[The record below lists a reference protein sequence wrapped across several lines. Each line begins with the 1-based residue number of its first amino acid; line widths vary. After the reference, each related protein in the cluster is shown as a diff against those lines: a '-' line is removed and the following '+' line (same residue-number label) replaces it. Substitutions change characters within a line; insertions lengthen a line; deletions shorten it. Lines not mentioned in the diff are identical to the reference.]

1 MKRLIFLLEEPSARE
16 MLKILLP
23 KVMPEYIHPEFKVF
37 EGKQD
42 LEKGLTRTLKAWRI
56 PDCAFIVIRDQDAG
70 DCQAVKRKL
79 IELCRQTQNAPVLV
93 RVACR
98 ELESFYLGDL
108 SAVEKGLG
116 LSGIAK
122 RQNKRKY
129 RQPDKLGNPSRELER
144 LTNGVYQK
152 VSGSRAIAPYLQIE
166 NNKSQSFHILLAG
179 IQKMADLLA

>member
-1 MKRLIFLLEEPSARE
+1 MKRLIFLLEEPSAKE
-16 MLKILLP
+16 MLKVVLP
-23 KVMPEYIHPEFKVF
+23 KVTPEHFHTEFKVF

-42 LEKGLTRTLKAWRI
+42 LEKGLARTLKAWRI
-56 PDCAFIVIRDQDAG
+56 PNCAFIVLRDQDAG

-79 IELCRQTQNAPVLV
+79 IDLCRQAKQEPFLV

-108 SAVEKGLG
+108 TAVEQGLG

-129 RQPDKLGNPSRELER
+129 REPDKIGNPSRELER

-152 VSGSRAIAPYLQIE
+152 IAGSRAIAPYLQID
-166 NNKSQSFHILLAG
+166 NNKSHSFHILLEG
-179 IQKMADLLA
+179 IRKMNDLLA